1 MDVIGNVCRS
11 RGMFKEARPLLEEAL
26 RIRQQLD
33 PNDAQVAS
41 SLHNLAWLD
50 FDTGNWKIAEQL
62 YRQALAIRARQSGRE
77 GELAAA
83 NTKFNLAWLLG
94 QSNRAR
100 EAEGLFREVL
110 AVRTKHLGLGHR
122 DVKIAAFAVILVRQP
137 GPSDLLKEVDTVA
150 AAVGPGEV
158 AGMLSVGMTYF
169 RAATLRRQGK
179 YADAEPLYREVLA
192 HLREHFG
199 SDDNLF
205 VPLLLGDYAGMLRQM
220 GNLVEAEA
228 LFREAMTIG
237 RRLVPNHWALADG
250 QRELAD
256 YLCARGDFDEAAAL
270 LEDSVRILAA
280 CERPELANA
289 IRSLGRVESGRGD
302 YQRAEACFR
311 KSLEMVERSQ
321 GPKSEIFSR
330 KCDLA
335 NCLHDRCAFAEAE
348 ALVRDAVSMKR
359 SLFAGLDDAHYLQW
373 QADFLRDQGRHEE
386 AAHLDHEALAMVR
399 NRTARVPRGLG
410 RSHHVRRR
418 AGHRRRVAGNR
429 EVPPS
434 AIGSREKAL
443 AGGEPQCSPLDWRSG

>member
-1 MDVIGNVCRS
+1 MARAALIREELKDQPKIRAEQMDVIGNVCRS

-192 HLREHFG
+192 QA
-199 SDDNLF
+199 S
-205 VPLLLGDYAGMLRQM
+205 AS
-220 GNLVEAEA
+220 
-228 LFREAMTIG
+228 T
-237 RRLVPNHWALADG
+237 
-250 QRELAD
+250 
-256 YLCARGDFDEAAAL
+256 
-270 LEDSVRILAA
+270 LAA
-280 CERPELANA
+280 TTTSSFPCCWATMRGCSGKWATWLRP
-289 IRSLGRVESGRGD
+289 RPCS
-302 YQRAEACFR
+302 
-311 KSLEMVERSQ
+311 
-321 GPKSEIFSR
+321 
-330 KCDLA
+330 
-335 NCLHDRCAFAEAE
+335 
-348 ALVRDAVSMKR
+348 
-359 SLFAGLDDAHYLQW
+359 
-373 QADFLRDQGRHEE
+373 
-386 AAHLDHEALAMVR
+386 
-399 NRTARVPRGLG
+399 ARR
-410 RSHHVRRR
+410 
-418 AGHRRRVAGNR
+418 
-429 EVPPS
+429 
-434 AIGSREKAL
+434 
-443 AGGEPQCSPLDWRSG
+443 